1 MKRPMHFAVL
11 AAWSSLAGA
20 QVAPIPSYDDPR
32 LQTVSYSSE
41 PVRLN
46 EIKIQK

>member
-1 MKRPMHFAVL
+1 MAVATKIEFDKKKKQMVL
-11 AAWSSLAGA
+11 ENYG
-20 QVAPIPSYDDPR
+20 I
-32 LQTVSYSSE
+32 E